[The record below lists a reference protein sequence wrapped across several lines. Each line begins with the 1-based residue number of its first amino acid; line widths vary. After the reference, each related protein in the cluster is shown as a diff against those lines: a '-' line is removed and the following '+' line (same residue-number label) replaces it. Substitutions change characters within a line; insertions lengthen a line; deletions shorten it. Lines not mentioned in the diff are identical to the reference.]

1 MFDKVPASAIGK
13 PSAALVAT
21 ALWIL
26 TLHHVMKGTE
36 TKPPPAPTKPDKMP
50 ITPPAAN
57 MPRGPGSSRDAAGF
71 LSSRLLGAE
80 IATNPAKNI
89 ANPAEFSCLPIHG
102 PIHEPIR
109 MPGASTFT
117 ICHDRSE
124 ERRVGKEC
132 RSRW

>member
-1 MFDKVPASAIGK
+1 MFEKVPASAIGK

-50 ITPPAAN
+50 ITPPAAT
-57 MPRGPGSSRDAAGF
+57 MPRDLGRSRDAADF
-71 LSSRLLGAE
+71 LSSSIWVAE
-80 IATNPAKNI
+80 IATNTAKNI
-89 ANPAEFSCLPIHG
+89 ANAAEFSCLPIDG

-117 ICHDRSE
+117 ICHDTALR
-124 ERRVGKEC
+124 
-132 RSRW
+132 